1 MDEGKSPDHFGKVQ
15 NIIIGDNRLAA
26 LAAQEQAEKEGF
38 YSEILLYDLQGEAR
52 EVGVLLARQLR
63 MELTRRARP
72 FCLIAGGETTVTL
85 KGAGKG
91 GRNQELALAAVPELD
106 GLQNVLFISLATD
119 GDDGPT
125 DAAGAVATGE
135 SAQRSAALGLE
146 ADAYLSRND
155 AYPFFQALGDL
166 IRSGTTGTN
175 VNDLVFLI
183 AG

>member
-1 MDEGKSPDHFGKVQ
+1 
-15 NIIIGDNRLAA
+15 
-26 LAAQEQAEKEGF
+26 
-38 YSEILLYDLQGEAR
+38 
-52 EVGVLLARQLR
+52 
-63 MELTRRARP
+63 
-72 FCLIAGGETTVTL
+72 
-85 KGAGKG
+85 
-91 GRNQELALAAVPELD
+91 
-106 GLQNVLFISLATD
+106 LQNVLFISLATD

-166 IRSGTTGTN
+166 IRSGPTGTN